1 MPSSN
6 TVDHEP
12 SSHLEAGNR
21 ESWAQTAKNFSS
33 SASLGWRIFV
43 RDFSARYRQQAFGI
57 LWAFLGPALT
67 VVPFILLVEASILDL
82 GDLSVPYPI
91 FAFTGAVFWSL
102 VQGLVLSCAV
112 VVSNAGALVTKIHFP
127 REALLYS
134 PLLITLVDFAVKI
147 AILALLFLTFGFS
160 PGPWAALR
168 LFAILPAILFALGL
182 GMVAAIV
189 GGVFK
194 DAPQILTHGLQAL
207 MFLTPILYPVSSATT
222 LGRITAW
229 NPFYYLVAL
238 PRDLIISGRFPEG
251 TATGYMVCCLIAIA
265 IFLSG
270 LRFYRIAMLRVA
282 ERA

>member
-6 TVDHEP
+6 AVDHEP
-12 SSHLEAGNR
+12 GSHLSTGVFR
-21 ESWAQTAKNFSS
+21 FWIQTAADVSS

-43 RDFSARYRQQAFGI
+43 RDFSARYRQQALGI

-67 VVPFILLVEASILDL
+67 VVPFILLVDASILNL
-82 GDLSVPYPI
+82 GQLSVPYPV

-102 VQGLVLSCAV
+102 VQGLILSCAV
-112 VVSNAGALVTKIHFP
+112 VVSNAGALVTKIYFP

-134 PLLITLVDFAVKI
+134 PLLIALVDLAVKVMILVPLFI
-147 AILALLFLTFGFS
+147 AYGFS
-160 PGPWAALR
+160 PGPLAILH
-168 LFAILPAILFALGL
+168 LLAILPAVVFALGL

-207 MFLTPILYPVSSATT
+207 MFATPILYPVSPEST
-222 LGRITAW
+222 LGRINAW
-229 NPFYYLVAL
+229 NPFYYLVSV
-238 PRDLIISGRFPEG
+238 PRDLFISGHFPED
-251 TATGYMVCCLIAIA
+251 TIVGYVVCCLISVAV
-265 IFLSG
+265 FLSG

>member
-1 MPSSN
+1 MQPSN
-6 TVDHEP
+6 AVDHEP
-12 SSHLEAGNR
+12 GSHLEADIR
-21 ESWAQTAKNFSS
+21 ASWVKTARNFSS

-82 GDLSVPYPI
+82 GHLSVPYPI

-112 VVSNAGALVTKIHFP
+112 VVNNAGALVTRIHFP
-127 REALLYS
+127 REALLFS
-134 PLLITLVDFAVKI
+134 PLLITLVDFAVKV
-147 AILALLFLTFGFS
+147 AILALLFLSFGFF
-160 PGPWAALR
+160 PGPWAALH

-194 DAPQILTHGLQAL
+194 DAPQILAHGLQAL
-207 MFLTPILYPVSSATT
+207 MFATPILYPVSSATT

-251 TATGYMVCCLIAIA
+251 TSMGYLVCCLIAIA
-265 IFLSG
+265 VFLSG
-270 LRFYRIAMLRVA
+270 FRFYRIAMLRVA

>member
-1 MPSSN
+1 MPPTN
-6 TVDHEP
+6 TADHEP
-12 SSHLEAGNR
+12 GSHLSKGIFQF
-21 ESWAQTAKNFSS
+21 WIQTATDISS

-67 VVPFILLVEASILDL
+67 VVPFFLLVDASILDL

-127 REALLYS
+127 RETLLYS
-134 PLLITLVDFAVKI
+134 PLLIALVDLAIKV
-147 AILALLFLTFGFS
+147 AILALLFFAFSFS
-160 PGPWAALR
+160 PGPWVVLHF
-168 LFAILPAILFALGL
+168 FAILPALVFALGL

-207 MFLTPILYPVSSATT
+207 MFVTPILYPVSPETT
-222 LGRITAW
+222 LGRINEW
-229 NPFYYLVAL
+229 NPLFYLVSV
-238 PRDLIISGRFPEG
+238 PRDLVISGHFPEG
-251 TATGYMVCCLIAIA
+251 TFNGYLVCCLIAIA
-265 IFLSG
+265 VFLGG

>member
-1 MPSSN
+1 MPPSN
-6 TVDHEP
+6 TIDHEP
-12 SSHLEAGNR
+12 SSHLSKGFLQF
-21 ESWAQTAKNFSS
+21 WIQTATDISS

-134 PLLITLVDFAVKI
+134 PLLITLVDFAVKV
-147 AILALLFLTFGFS
+147 AILALLFLAYGFS
-160 PGPWAALR
+160 PGPWAILR
-168 LFAILPAILFALGL
+168 LFAILPALVFALGL

-207 MFLTPILYPVSSATT
+207 MFVTPILYPVSPETT
-222 LGRITAW
+222 LGQINEW
-229 NPFYYLVAL
+229 NPLFYLVAV
-238 PRDLIISGRFPEG
+238 PRDLVISGHFPEG
-251 TATGYMVCCLIAIA
+251 TINGYLVCCLIAIA
-265 IFLSG
+265 VFLGG

>member
-1 MPSSN
+1 MPPSN

-12 SSHLEAGNR
+12 SSHLSGGVLR
-21 ESWAQTAKNFSS
+21 FWIQTATDISS

-67 VVPFILLVEASILDL
+67 VVPFVLLVDASILDL
-82 GDLSVPYPI
+82 GELSVPYPI
-91 FAFTGAVFWSL
+91 FAFAGAVFWSL

-127 REALLYS
+127 REALLFS
-134 PLLITLVDFAVKI
+134 PLLITLVDFAVKVV
-147 AILALLFLTFGFS
+147 ILVGLFLLFGFS
-160 PGPWAALR
+160 PGPWVILHF
-168 LFAILPAILFALGL
+168 FAILPAIVFALGL
-182 GMVAAIV
+182 GLFAAIV

-207 MFLTPILYPVSSATT
+207 MFVTPILYPVSPETT
-222 LGRITAW
+222 LGQINVW
-229 NPFYYLVAL
+229 NPFYYLVSV
-238 PRDLIISGRFPEG
+238 PRDLVVTGHFPEG
-251 TATGYMVCCLIAIA
+251 TFNGYLVCCLIAVVV
-265 IFLSG
+265 FLGG

>member
-1 MPSSN
+1 MSPSN

-12 SSHLEAGNR
+12 GSHLSSSVLR
-21 ESWAQTAKNFSS
+21 FWIQTAADVSS
-33 SASLGWRIFV
+33 SAGLGWRIFV
-43 RDFSARYRQQAFGI
+43 RDFSARYRQQALGI

-67 VVPFILLVEASILDL
+67 VVPFILLVDASILDL
-82 GDLSVPYPI
+82 GDLAVPYPV
-91 FAFTGAVFWSL
+91 FALTGAVFWSL

-134 PLLITLVDFAVKI
+134 PLLLALVDL
-147 AILALLFLTFGFS
+147 AIKVVILVPVFLAFGVS
-160 PGPWAALR
+160 IGPLAIIHV
-168 LFAILPAILFALGL
+168 FAILPAVVLALGL
-182 GMVAAIV
+182 GMVAAIF

-207 MFLTPILYPVSSATT
+207 MFATPILYPVSPDTT
-222 LGRITAW
+222 LGRITTW
-229 NPFYYLVAL
+229 NPFYYLVSV
-238 PRDLIISGRFPEG
+238 PRDLLISGRFPDDSVI
-251 TATGYMVCCLIAIA
+251 GYVVCCLVALA
-265 IFLSG
+265 LFMAG

>member
-1 MPSSN
+1 MPPSN
-6 TVDHEP
+6 AVDHEP
-12 SSHLEAGNR
+12 GSHLSTGVLQF
-21 ESWAQTAKNFSS
+21 WIQTAADISS

-67 VVPFILLVEASILDL
+67 VVPFVLLVDASILNL

-127 REALLYS
+127 REALLFS
-134 PLLITLVDFAVKI
+134 PLLITLVDLAVKV
-147 AILALLFLTFGFS
+147 AILALLFLAYGFS
-160 PGPWAALR
+160 PGPWAILH

-194 DAPQILTHGLQAL
+194 DAPQILAHGLQAL
-207 MFLTPILYPVSSATT
+207 MFATPILYPVSSATT

-251 TATGYMVCCLIAIA
+251 TSMGYLVCCLIAIA
-265 IFLSG
+265 VFLSG
-270 LRFYRIAMLRVA
+270 IRFYRIAMLRVA

>member
-1 MPSSN
+1 MPPSK
-6 TVDHEP
+6 TVDP
-12 SSHLEAGNR
+12 TTTSRPEAGFLAL
-21 ESWAQTAKNFSS
+21 WTQTVADFSS

-67 VVPFILLVEASILDL
+67 VVPFVLLVDASILDL

-134 PLLITLVDFAVKI
+134 PLLITLVDLAIKV
-147 AILALLFLTFGFS
+147 AILALLFLAYDFS
-160 PGPWAALR
+160 PSPWALLH
-168 LFAILPAILFALGL
+168 LFASLPAILFAFGL

-189 GGVFK
+189 GGVFM
-194 DAPQILTHGLQAL
+194 DAPQFLAHGLLAL
-207 MFLTPILYPVSSATT
+207 MFATPILYPVSSTTT

-229 NPFYYLVAL
+229 NPFYYLVSL

-251 TATGYMVCCLIAIA
+251 TSMGYLVCCLIAIA
-265 IFLSG
+265 VFLSG
-270 LRFYRIAMLRVA
+270 FRFYRIAMLRVA